1 MSECTSKRMLELE
14 ILLAERHLE
23 YLNFVRVMYEKGL
36 VKPSEYAVKTSFNK
50 EREKMFYQFPI
61 DSE

>member
-1 MSECTSKRMLELE
+1 MLELE

-36 VKPSEYAVKTSFNK
+36 VKPSEYAVKTTFNK